1 MVDQLHVHAEIKKD
15 QRTTELTK
23 ANLGY
28 VDSLHYCI
36 TVQIDNVN
44 FLFSNFKICKFPV
57 QKNSLLRP
65 SLVFNQP
72 FELEVSKSLLICYI
86 IIPDRKSKKTN
97 KILLETSV
105 GLSL

>member
-1 MVDQLHVHAEIKKD
+1 MLDQLHVHAEIKKD
-15 QRTTELTK
+15 LRTTEVTK

-28 VDSLHYCI
+28 VDSLYYCI

-57 QKNSLLRP
+57 QKNSLLKP

-97 KILLETSV
+97 KILLKTSV